1 MKTLETLYQELAN
14 LEQKLFDTQCNH
26 EREQLAEKVVECEN
40 EILFV
45 EECIRVNKLCE

>member
-14 LEQKLFDTQCNH
+14 LEQKLSDTQCTH

-40 EILFV
+40 EILSV
-45 EECIRVNKLCE
+45 EEYNFVNKLHK